1 MTDKN
6 TGELNMISAGQKVNK
21 LMQDFFTAYF
31 NERDY
36 KAAAD
41 FLREDI
47 RWIGLGAVCN
57 ARDRSE
63 AVKFLQAEI
72 AALPYA
78 VFFEYENVQS
88 MMLSETAAVFLCD
101 LLLKKNKDGDDSDI
115 SIRVMAACNCCD
127 SVWKIAAL
135 HVSQANMGPETGDF
149 FPAALRMEKVAEV
162 ESSINRQML
171 GLLNRS
177 IPGGILGGYV
187 APGFPLYYVN
197 ERMLAYLGYTYEE
210 FVTDTKGL
218 VMNGIHP
225 DDLERVEQIASRAM
239 EQDSE
244 YEVKYR
250 MKKKDGS
257 YIWVSDIGKKVLAVN
272 GKAACISVIRD
283 ISGEIEAKQKL
294 YEESVESWQQ
304 KNILQNIIDT
314 MPSGLLQCSFDRI
327 PKALMVNR
335 TGANILGFENEH
347 EFFLQRDVCDNI
359 LRCIHPED
367 RTKVLEELFSIAEAG
382 IVKNSSHRIKTA
394 AGEERW
400 VRSAACVIQNQQ
412 GEKIYQII
420 FHDVTEILQLRRK
433 NKQWDLMERS
443 ALYTAITSAYPMIIF
458 GNLTRNTCSVL
469 DQEGQR
475 LHSLDCGSYDAM
487 VNGVL
492 NSVAPE
498 YRDEFVGKFA
508 RQNQLAEYERGA
520 NETYMEHRQ
529 LLDDGQ
535 YHWVSAHKIKVE
547 NPVNDDILTV
557 SLIRCIDEQKD
568 NEAEKNQILR
578 TALGAAEAANN
589 AKTEF
594 LSRMSHE
601 IRTPMNAIIGMTAIA
616 LSALDNK
623 ERISDCLAKIG
634 ISARFL
640 LSLINDILDMSR
652 IESGRMNL
660 AHEKFDFEEMINGLS
675 SLFYPQAEEKGL
687 KFNTVIEGVTEELYI
702 GDSLRLRQILL
713 NILSNALKFT
723 PSGGRIQFTI
733 RQMSRGDKDAWLRF
747 TVSDTGIGM
756 SKVFQKHLFE
766 SFEQE
771 NPNISIKYGGT
782 GLGLAICKNLV
793 TLMGGSINVHSIE
806 GVGSEFCVDVK
817 LGLTE
822 ESYRRKNFD
831 ILKLRDLKTLI
842 VDDDIVTCEHAS
854 LIMSD
859 LGLQAEYVTSGASA
873 VLEIEKGIREMKPY
887 DIVLVDLKMPD
898 MDGIQTAKAIRRLV
912 GSETLVVVMT
922 AYEWK
927 EIEADA
933 RRAGVDFF
941 ITKPL
946 FRSELVD
953 LFEKIN
959 DFSEAVYEPET
970 AKGEIQFAGERILLV
985 EDNELNLEVAASLLE
1000 MKGLTIESACNGLQA
1015 LEKFCS
1021 TPVGYYDAVLMDI
1034 RMPVMD
1040 GLEAARN
1047 IRLFDKSDAQ
1057 TIPIIAMTA
1066 NAFDEDVEKSHA
1078 AGMNAHLAKPID
1090 PEKLFAVLQEFI

>member
-1 MTDKN
+1 
-6 TGELNMISAGQKVNK
+6 MISAGQKVNK

-47 RWIGLGAVCN
+47 SWIGLGAVCN

-244 YEVKYR
+244 YEVRYR

-257 YIWVSDIGKKVLAVN
+257 YIWVSDIGKKVLDVN

-652 IESGRMNL
+652 IESGRMSL

-912 GSETLVVVMT
+912 GAETLVVVMT

>member
-1 MTDKN
+1 
-6 TGELNMISAGQKVNK
+6 MISAGQKVNK

-36 KAAAD
+36 EAAAD

-47 RWIGLGAVCN
+47 SWIGLGAVCN

-912 GSETLVVVMT
+912 GAETLVVVMT

>member
-1 MTDKN
+1 
-6 TGELNMISAGQKVNK
+6 MISAGQKVNK

-149 FPAALRMEKVAEV
+149 FPAALSMEKVAEV

-197 ERMLAYLGYTYEE
+197 ERMLTYLGYTYEE

-244 YEVKYR
+244 YEVRYR

-257 YIWVSDIGKKVLAVN
+257 YIWVSDIGKKVLDVN

-601 IRTPMNAIIGMTAIA
+601 IRTPMNAIIGM
-616 LSALDNK
+616 SALDNK

-652 IESGRMNL
+652 IESGRMSL

-912 GSETLVVVMT
+912 GAETLVVVMT

>member
-1 MTDKN
+1 
-6 TGELNMISAGQKVNK
+6 MISAGQKVNK

-149 FPAALRMEKVAEV
+149 FPAALSMEKVAEV

-197 ERMLAYLGYTYEE
+197 ERMLTYLGYTYEE

-244 YEVKYR
+244 YEVRYR

-257 YIWVSDIGKKVLAVN
+257 YIWVSDIGKKVLDVN

-520 NETYMEHRQ
+520 NETYMEHR
-529 LLDDGQ
+529 
-535 YHWVSAHKIKVE
+535 
-547 NPVNDDILTV
+547 
-557 SLIRCIDEQKD
+557 
-568 NEAEKNQILR
+568 
-578 TALGAAEAANN
+578 
-589 AKTEF
+589 
-594 LSRMSHE
+594 
-601 IRTPMNAIIGMTAIA
+601 
-616 LSALDNK
+616 
-623 ERISDCLAKIG
+623 
-634 ISARFL
+634 
-640 LSLINDILDMSR
+640 
-652 IESGRMNL
+652 
-660 AHEKFDFEEMINGLS
+660 
-675 SLFYPQAEEKGL
+675 
-687 KFNTVIEGVTEELYI
+687 
-702 GDSLRLRQILL
+702 
-713 NILSNALKFT
+713 
-723 PSGGRIQFTI
+723 
-733 RQMSRGDKDAWLRF
+733 
-747 TVSDTGIGM
+747 
-756 SKVFQKHLFE
+756 
-766 SFEQE
+766 
-771 NPNISIKYGGT
+771 
-782 GLGLAICKNLV
+782 
-793 TLMGGSINVHSIE
+793 
-806 GVGSEFCVDVK
+806 
-817 LGLTE
+817 
-822 ESYRRKNFD
+822 
-831 ILKLRDLKTLI
+831 
-842 VDDDIVTCEHAS
+842 
-854 LIMSD
+854 
-859 LGLQAEYVTSGASA
+859 
-873 VLEIEKGIREMKPY
+873 
-887 DIVLVDLKMPD
+887 
-898 MDGIQTAKAIRRLV
+898 
-912 GSETLVVVMT
+912 
-922 AYEWK
+922 
-927 EIEADA
+927 
-933 RRAGVDFF
+933 
-941 ITKPL
+941 
-946 FRSELVD
+946 
-953 LFEKIN
+953 
-959 DFSEAVYEPET
+959 
-970 AKGEIQFAGERILLV
+970 
-985 EDNELNLEVAASLLE
+985 
-1000 MKGLTIESACNGLQA
+1000 
-1015 LEKFCS
+1015 
-1021 TPVGYYDAVLMDI
+1021 
-1034 RMPVMD
+1034 
-1040 GLEAARN
+1040 
-1047 IRLFDKSDAQ
+1047 
-1057 TIPIIAMTA
+1057 
-1066 NAFDEDVEKSHA
+1066 
-1078 AGMNAHLAKPID
+1078 
-1090 PEKLFAVLQEFI
+1090 

>member
-1 MTDKN
+1 MGTVCCLRYSK
-6 TGELNMISAGQKVNK
+6 SAG
-21 LMQDFFTAYF
+21 
-31 NERDY
+31 
-36 KAAAD
+36 
-41 FLREDI
+41 
-47 RWIGLGAVCN
+47 G
-57 ARDRSE
+57 
-63 AVKFLQAEI
+63 
-72 AALPYA
+72 
-78 VFFEYENVQS
+78 
-88 MMLSETAAVFLCD
+88 
-101 LLLKKNKDGDDSDI
+101 
-115 SIRVMAACNCCD
+115 
-127 SVWKIAAL
+127 
-135 HVSQANMGPETGDF
+135 
-149 FPAALRMEKVAEV
+149 
-162 ESSINRQML
+162 
-171 GLLNRS
+171 
-177 IPGGILGGYV
+177 
-187 APGFPLYYVN
+187 
-197 ERMLAYLGYTYEE
+197 
-210 FVTDTKGL
+210 
-218 VMNGIHP
+218 
-225 DDLERVEQIASRAM
+225 
-239 EQDSE
+239 
-244 YEVKYR
+244 
-250 MKKKDGS
+250 
-257 YIWVSDIGKKVLAVN
+257 
-272 GKAACISVIRD
+272 
-283 ISGEIEAKQKL
+283 
-294 YEESVESWQQ
+294 
-304 KNILQNIIDT
+304 
-314 MPSGLLQCSFDRI
+314 
-327 PKALMVNR
+327 
-335 TGANILGFENEH
+335 
-347 EFFLQRDVCDNI
+347 
-359 LRCIHPED
+359 
-367 RTKVLEELFSIAEAG
+367 
-382 IVKNSSHRIKTA
+382 
-394 AGEERW
+394 
-400 VRSAACVIQNQQ
+400 
-412 GEKIYQII
+412 KIYQII

-433 NKQWDLMERS
+433 NQQWDLMERS

-469 DQEGQR
+469 DQEGQS

-492 NSVAPE
+492 GSVAPE
-498 YRDEFVGKFA
+498 YRDEFTSKFA

-520 NETYMEHRQ
+520 HETYMEHRQ
-529 LLDDGQ
+529 LFDDGQ

-652 IESGRMNL
+652 IEM
-660 AHEKFDFEEMINGLS
+660 
-675 SLFYPQAEEKGL
+675 
-687 KFNTVIEGVTEELYI
+687 
-702 GDSLRLRQILL
+702 
-713 NILSNALKFT
+713 
-723 PSGGRIQFTI
+723 
-733 RQMSRGDKDAWLRF
+733 
-747 TVSDTGIGM
+747 
-756 SKVFQKHLFE
+756 
-766 SFEQE
+766 
-771 NPNISIKYGGT
+771 
-782 GLGLAICKNLV
+782 GLAICKNLV

-822 ESYRRKNFD
+822 ESYRRKNLD
-831 ILKLRDLKTLI
+831 LLKFRDLKTLI

-859 LGLQAEYVTSGASA
+859 LGVQAEYVTSGALA
-873 VLEIEKGIREMKPY
+873 VLEIERGIREMNHY

-898 MDGIQTAKAIRRLV
+898 MDGIQTTKAIRRLV
-912 GSETLVVVMT
+912 GAETLVVVMT

-927 EIEADA
+927 ELEADA
-933 RRAGVDFF
+933 RHAGVDFF

-959 DFSEAVYEPET
+959 DFSEAVYEPEA
-970 AKGEIQFAGERILLV
+970 AKGEVQFAGERILLV

>member
-1 MTDKN
+1 
-6 TGELNMISAGQKVNK
+6 MISAGQKVNK

-36 KAAAD
+36 KAAAG

-47 RWIGLGAVCN
+47 RWIGLGAVCS

-72 AALPYA
+72 AAAPYA
-78 VFFEYENVQS
+78 VFFEYENVQNA
-88 MMLSETAAVFLCD
+88 MLSETAAVFLCD
-101 LLLKKNKDGDDSDI
+101 LLLKKNKDGYDSDI

-149 FPAALRMEKVAEV
+149 FPAAFSMEKVAEV

-210 FVTDTKGL
+210 FVADTKGL

-239 EQDSE
+239 DQDSE

-257 YIWVSDIGKKVLAVN
+257 YIWVSDVGKKVLAVN
-272 GKAACISVIRD
+272 GNAACISVIRD

-294 YEESVESWQQ
+294 FEESVENRQQ

-347 EFFLQRDVCDNI
+347 EFFLRRDVCDNI

-367 RTKVLEELFSIAEAG
+367 RTKVLEELFSIAEEG

-433 NKQWDLMERS
+433 NQQWNLMERS

-469 DQEGQR
+469 DQEGQS

-492 NSVAPE
+492 GSVAPE
-498 YRDEFVGKFA
+498 YRDEFASKFA

-520 NETYMEHRQ
+520 HETYMEHRQ

-652 IESGRMNL
+652 IESGRMSL
-660 AHEKFDFEEMINGLS
+660 AHEKFDFEEMINGLN

-687 KFNTVIEGVTEELYI
+687 KFNTVIEGMTEELYI

-713 NILSNALKFT
+713 NILSNALKST
-723 PSGGRIQFTI
+723 
-733 RQMSRGDKDAWLRF
+733 
-747 TVSDTGIGM
+747 
-756 SKVFQKHLFE
+756 LF
-766 SFEQE
+766 
-771 NPNISIKYGGT
+771 
-782 GLGLAICKNLV
+782 
-793 TLMGGSINVHSIE
+793 
-806 GVGSEFCVDVK
+806 
-817 LGLTE
+817 
-822 ESYRRKNFD
+822 
-831 ILKLRDLKTLI
+831 
-842 VDDDIVTCEHAS
+842 
-854 LIMSD
+854 
-859 LGLQAEYVTSGASA
+859 
-873 VLEIEKGIREMKPY
+873 PY
-887 DIVLVDLKMPD
+887 
-898 MDGIQTAKAIRRLV
+898 T
-912 GSETLVVVMT
+912 T
-922 AYEWK
+922 
-927 EIEADA
+927 
-933 RRAGVDFF
+933 
-941 ITKPL
+941 L
-946 FRSELVD
+946 FRSHRKRYRYWHEQG
-953 LFEKIN
+953 
-959 DFSEAVYEPET
+959 FS
-970 AKGEIQFAGERILLV
+970 K
-985 EDNELNLEVAASLLE
+985 AS
-1000 MKGLTIESACNGLQA
+1000 
-1015 LEKFCS
+1015 F
-1021 TPVGYYDAVLMDI
+1021 
-1034 RMPVMD
+1034 
-1040 GLEAARN
+1040 
-1047 IRLFDKSDAQ
+1047 
-1057 TIPIIAMTA
+1057 
-1066 NAFDEDVEKSHA
+1066 
-1078 AGMNAHLAKPID
+1078 
-1090 PEKLFAVLQEFI
+1090 

>member
-36 KAAAD
+36 KAAAG

-47 RWIGLGAVCN
+47 RWIGLGAVCS

-72 AALPYA
+72 AAAPYA
-78 VFFEYENVQS
+78 VFFEYENVQNT
-88 MMLSETAAVFLCD
+88 MLSETAAVFLCD
-101 LLLKKNKDGDDSDI
+101 LLLKKNKDGYDSDI

-149 FPAALRMEKVAEV
+149 FPAAFSMEKVAEV

-210 FVTDTKGL
+210 FVADTKGL

-239 EQDSE
+239 DQDSE

-257 YIWVSDIGKKVLAVN
+257 YIWVSDVGKKVLAVN
-272 GKAACISVIRD
+272 GNAACISVIRD

-294 YEESVESWQQ
+294 YEESVENRQQ

-347 EFFLQRDVCDNI
+347 EFFLRRDVCDNI

-367 RTKVLEELFSIAEAG
+367 RTKVLEELFSIAEEG

-433 NKQWDLMERS
+433 NQQWDLMERS

-469 DQEGQR
+469 DQEGQS

-492 NSVAPE
+492 GSVAPE
-498 YRDEFVGKFA
+498 YRDEFTSKFA

-520 NETYMEHRQ
+520 HETYMEHRQ

-601 IRTPMNAIIGMTAIA
+601 IRTPMNAIIGMTTIA
-616 LSALDNK
+616 SMHIDDR
-623 ERISDCLAKIG
+623 ERIVDCLKKIMV
-634 ISARFL
+634 SSKL
-640 LSLINDILDMSR
+640 LLNLINEVLDMSKV
-652 IESGRMNL
+652 ESGHILLTDEEFDMGELLQSVITMVQTSVSQKFQDFRVHL
-660 AHEKFDFEEMINGLS
+660 FQIKHEKL
-675 SLFYPQAEEKGL
+675 
-687 KFNTVIEGVTEELYI
+687 I
-702 GDSLRLRQILL
+702 GDVQRIQQVLL
-713 NILSNALKFT
+713 NLLSNAIKYT
-723 PSGGRIQFTI
+723 PDYGKITLEI
-733 RQMSRGDKDAWLRF
+733 REKPIKNGNYGLF
-747 TVSDTGIGM
+747 EVTVIDNGIGIKPDFLH
-756 SKVFQKHLFE
+756 KVFEPFE
-766 SFEQE
+766 RAEDATLR
-771 NPNISIKYGGT
+771 NIQGT
-782 GLGLAICKNLV
+782 GLGMAISRNIAHMMNGEILV
-793 TLMGGSINVHSIE
+793 ESEYGKGSV
-806 GVGSEFCVDVK
+806 FTFTMQLK
-817 LGLTE
+817 LQDQGCFE
-822 ESYRRKNFD
+822 D
-831 ILKLRDLKTLI
+831 DHLRDLPVLV
-842 VDDDIVTCEHAS
+842 VDDDIVCCENACMR
-854 LIMSD
+854 INEIGMK
-859 LGLQAEYVTSGASA
+859 GEYAISGEEAIGKVERAHHLNDDYFA
-873 VLEIEKGIREMKPY
+873 VIL
-887 DIVLVDLKMPD
+887 DLKMPG
-898 MDGIQTAKAIRRLV
+898 MDGIETATRIRKVV
-912 GSETLVVVMT
+912 GRDIPIIILS
-922 AYEWK
+922 AYDCPHFE
-927 EIEADA
+927 EIAQ
-933 RRAGVDFF
+933 RAGVDGF
-941 ITKPL
+941 ISKPL
-946 FRSELVD
+946 MKSK
-953 LFEKIN
+953 LFYLMKSFAIKQEEK
-959 DFSEAVYEPET
+959 EEET
-970 AKGEIQFAGERILLV
+970 EKPQYPFGNFEGKRILLV
-985 EDNELNLEVAASLLE
+985 EDNSLNREIATVLLE
-1000 MKGLTIESACNGLQA
+1000 ETGAVVEEAENGLVA
-1015 LEKFCS
+1015 VNMVKNS
-1021 TPVGYYDAVLMDI
+1021 SPGYYDLVFMDI
-1034 RMPVMD
+1034 QMPVMNGYD
-1040 GLEAARN
+1040 STRHIRALERPD
-1047 IRLFDKSDAQ
+1047 IKSM
-1057 TIPIIAMTA
+1057 PIIAMSA
-1066 NAFDEDVEKSHA
+1066 NAFAEDIKLCKES
-1078 AGMNAHLAKPID
+1078 GMNEHIVKPID
-1090 PEKLFAVLQEFI
+1090 FGKVLEILEKYL

>member
-1 MTDKN
+1 
-6 TGELNMISAGQKVNK
+6 MISAGQKVNK

-149 FPAALRMEKVAEV
+149 FPAALSMEKVAEV

-197 ERMLAYLGYTYEE
+197 ERMLTYLGYTYEE

-244 YEVKYR
+244 YEVRYR

-257 YIWVSDIGKKVLAVN
+257 YIWVSDIGKKVLDVN

-498 YRDEFVGKFA
+498 YCDEFVGKFA

>member
-1 MTDKN
+1 
-6 TGELNMISAGQKVNK
+6 MISAGQKVNK

-47 RWIGLGAVCN
+47 SWIGLGAVCN
-57 ARDRSE
+57 ARDRSA

-733 RQMSRGDKDAWLRF
+733 RQMSRGDKAAWLRF

-912 GSETLVVVMT
+912 GAETLVVVMT

>member
-1 MTDKN
+1 
-6 TGELNMISAGQKVNK
+6 MISAGQKVNK

-47 RWIGLGAVCN
+47 SWIGLGAVCS

-72 AALPYA
+72 AAAPYA
-78 VFFEYENVQS
+78 VFFEYENVQNT
-88 MMLSETAAVFLCD
+88 MLSETAAVFLCD

>member
-1 MTDKN
+1 
-6 TGELNMISAGQKVNK
+6 MISAGQKVNK

-47 RWIGLGAVCN
+47 SWIGLGAVCN

-687 KFNTVIEGVTEELYI
+687 KFNTVIEGMTEELYI

-912 GSETLVVVMT
+912 GAETLVVVMT

>member
-36 KAAAD
+36 KAAAG

-47 RWIGLGAVCN
+47 RWIGLGAVCS

-72 AALPYA
+72 AAAPYA
-78 VFFEYENVQS
+78 VFFEYENVQNT
-88 MMLSETAAVFLCD
+88 MLSETAAVFLCD
-101 LLLKKNKDGDDSDI
+101 LLLKKNKDGYDSDI

-149 FPAALRMEKVAEV
+149 FPAAFSMEKVAEV

-210 FVTDTKGL
+210 FVADTKGL

-239 EQDSE
+239 DQDSE

-257 YIWVSDIGKKVLAVN
+257 YIWVSDVGKKVLAVN
-272 GKAACISVIRD
+272 GNAACISVIRD

-294 YEESVESWQQ
+294 YEESVENRQQ

-347 EFFLQRDVCDNI
+347 EFFLRRDVCDNI

-367 RTKVLEELFSIAEAG
+367 RTKVLEELFSIAEEG

-433 NKQWDLMERS
+433 NQQWDLMERS

-469 DQEGQR
+469 DQEGQS

-492 NSVAPE
+492 GSVAPE
-498 YRDEFVGKFA
+498 YRDEFTSKFA

-520 NETYMEHRQ
+520 HETYMEHRQ

-601 IRTPMNAIIGMTAIA
+601 IRTPMNAIIGMTTIA
-616 LSALDNK
+616 SMHIDDR
-623 ERISDCLAKIG
+623 ERIVDCLKKIMV
-634 ISARFL
+634 SSKL
-640 LSLINDILDMSR
+640 LLNLINEVLDMSKV
-652 IESGRMNL
+652 ESGHILLTDEEFDMGELLQSVITMVQTSVSQKFQDFRVHL
-660 AHEKFDFEEMINGLS
+660 FQIKHEKL
-675 SLFYPQAEEKGL
+675 
-687 KFNTVIEGVTEELYI
+687 I
-702 GDSLRLRQILL
+702 GDVQRIQQVLL
-713 NILSNALKFT
+713 NLLSNAIKYT
-723 PSGGRIQFTI
+723 PDYGKITLEI
-733 RQMSRGDKDAWLRF
+733 REKPIKNGNYGLF
-747 TVSDTGIGM
+747 EVTVIDNGIGIKPDFLH
-756 SKVFQKHLFE
+756 KVFEPFE
-766 SFEQE
+766 RAEDATLR
-771 NPNISIKYGGT
+771 NIQGT
-782 GLGLAICKNLV
+782 GLGMAISRNIAHMMNGEILV
-793 TLMGGSINVHSIE
+793 ESEYGKGSV
-806 GVGSEFCVDVK
+806 FTFTMQLK
-817 LGLTE
+817 LQDQGCFE
-822 ESYRRKNFD
+822 D
-831 ILKLRDLKTLI
+831 DHLRDLPVLV
-842 VDDDIVTCEHAS
+842 VDDDIVCCENACMR
-854 LIMSD
+854 INEIGMK
-859 LGLQAEYVTSGASA
+859 GEYAISGEEAIGKVERTHHLNDDYFA
-873 VLEIEKGIREMKPY
+873 VIL
-887 DIVLVDLKMPD
+887 DLKMPG
-898 MDGIQTAKAIRRLV
+898 MDGIETATRIRKVV
-912 GSETLVVVMT
+912 GRDIPIIILS
-922 AYEWK
+922 AYDCPHFE
-927 EIEADA
+927 EIAQ
-933 RRAGVDFF
+933 RAGVDGF
-941 ITKPL
+941 ISKPL
-946 FRSELVD
+946 MKSK
-953 LFEKIN
+953 LFYLMKSFAIKQEKK
-959 DFSEAVYEPET
+959 EEET
-970 AKGEIQFAGERILLV
+970 EKPQYPFGNFEGKRILLV
-985 EDNELNLEVAASLLE
+985 EDNSLNREIATVLLE
-1000 MKGLTIESACNGLQA
+1000 ETGAVVEEAENGLVA
-1015 LEKFCS
+1015 VNMVKNS
-1021 TPVGYYDAVLMDI
+1021 NPGYYDLVFMDI
-1034 RMPVMD
+1034 QMPVMNGYD
-1040 GLEAARN
+1040 STRHIRALERPD
-1047 IRLFDKSDAQ
+1047 IKSM
-1057 TIPIIAMTA
+1057 PIIAMSA
-1066 NAFDEDVEKSHA
+1066 NAFAEDIKLCKES
-1078 AGMNAHLAKPID
+1078 GMNEHIAKPTDFGKVLEIL
-1090 PEKLFAVLQEFI
+1090 EKYL

>member
-1 MTDKN
+1 
-6 TGELNMISAGQKVNK
+6 MISAGQKVNK

-47 RWIGLGAVCN
+47 SWIGLGAVCN

-197 ERMLAYLGYTYEE
+197 ERMLTYLGYTYEE

-257 YIWVSDIGKKVLAVN
+257 YIWVSDIGKKVLDVN

-652 IESGRMNL
+652 IESGRMSL

-912 GSETLVVVMT
+912 GAETLVVVMT

>member
-36 KAAAD
+36 KAAAG

-47 RWIGLGAVCN
+47 RWIGLGAVCS

-72 AALPYA
+72 AAAPSA
-78 VFFEYENVQS
+78 VFFEYENVQNA
-88 MMLSETAAVFLCD
+88 MLSETAAVFLCD
-101 LLLKKNKDGDDSDI
+101 LLLKKNKDGYDSDI

-135 HVSQANMGPETGDF
+135 HVSQANMGPKIGDF
-149 FPAALRMEKVAEV
+149 FPVAFSMEKVAEV

-210 FVTDTKGL
+210 FVADTKGL

-239 EQDSE
+239 DQDSE

-257 YIWVSDIGKKVLAVN
+257 YIWVSDVGKKVLAVN
-272 GKAACISVIRD
+272 GNAACISVIRD

-294 YEESVESWQQ
+294 FEESVENRQQ

-347 EFFLQRDVCDNI
+347 EFFLRRDVCDNI

-367 RTKVLEELFSIAEAG
+367 RTKVLEELFSIAEEG

-433 NKQWDLMERS
+433 NQQWDLMERS

-469 DQEGQR
+469 DQEGQS

-492 NSVAPE
+492 GSVAPE
-498 YRDEFVGKFA
+498 YRDEFTSKFA

-520 NETYMEHRQ
+520 HETYMEHRQ

-601 IRTPMNAIIGMTAIA
+601 IRTPMNAIIGMTTIA
-616 LSALDNK
+616 SMHIDDR
-623 ERISDCLAKIG
+623 ERIVDCLKKIMV
-634 ISARFL
+634 SSKL
-640 LSLINDILDMSR
+640 LLNLINEVLDMSKV
-652 IESGRMNL
+652 ESGHILLTDEEFDMGELLQSVITMVQTSVSQKFQDFRVHL
-660 AHEKFDFEEMINGLS
+660 FQVKHEKL
-675 SLFYPQAEEKGL
+675 
-687 KFNTVIEGVTEELYI
+687 I
-702 GDSLRLRQILL
+702 GDVQRIQQVLL
-713 NILSNALKFT
+713 NLLSNAIKYT
-723 PSGGRIQFTI
+723 PDYGKITLEI
-733 RQMSRGDKDAWLRF
+733 REKPIKNGNYGLF
-747 TVSDTGIGM
+747 EVTVIDNGIGIKPDFLH
-756 SKVFQKHLFE
+756 KVFEPFE
-766 SFEQE
+766 RAEDATLR
-771 NPNISIKYGGT
+771 NIQGT
-782 GLGLAICKNLV
+782 GLGMAISRNIAHMMNGEILV
-793 TLMGGSINVHSIE
+793 ESEYGKGSV
-806 GVGSEFCVDVK
+806 FTFTMQLK
-817 LGLTE
+817 LQDQGCFE
-822 ESYRRKNFD
+822 D
-831 ILKLRDLKTLI
+831 DHLRDLPVLV
-842 VDDDIVTCEHAS
+842 VDDDIVCCENACMR
-854 LIMSD
+854 INEIGMK
-859 LGLQAEYVTSGASA
+859 GEYAISGEEAIGKVERAHHLNDDYFA
-873 VLEIEKGIREMKPY
+873 VIL
-887 DIVLVDLKMPD
+887 DLKMPG
-898 MDGIQTAKAIRRLV
+898 MDGIETATRIRKVV
-912 GSETLVVVMT
+912 GRDIPIIILS
-922 AYEWK
+922 AYDCPHFE
-927 EIEADA
+927 EIAQ
-933 RRAGVDFF
+933 RAGVDGF
-941 ITKPL
+941 ISKPL
-946 FRSELVD
+946 MKSK
-953 LFEKIN
+953 LFYLMKSFAIKQEKK
-959 DFSEAVYEPET
+959 EEET
-970 AKGEIQFAGERILLV
+970 EKPQYPFGNFEGKRILLV
-985 EDNELNLEVAASLLE
+985 EDNSLNREIATVLLE
-1000 MKGLTIESACNGLQA
+1000 ETGAVVEEAENGLVA
-1015 LEKFCS
+1015 VNMVKNS
-1021 TPVGYYDAVLMDI
+1021 SPGYYDLVFMDI
-1034 RMPVMD
+1034 QMPVMNGYD
-1040 GLEAARN
+1040 STRHIRALERPD
-1047 IRLFDKSDAQ
+1047 IKSM
-1057 TIPIIAMTA
+1057 PIIAMSA
-1066 NAFDEDVEKSHA
+1066 NAFAEDIKLCKES
-1078 AGMNAHLAKPID
+1078 GMNEHIAKPID
-1090 PEKLFAVLQEFI
+1090 FGKVLEILEKYL

>member
-1 MTDKN
+1 
-6 TGELNMISAGQKVNK
+6 MISAGQKVNK

-78 VFFEYENVQS
+78 VFFEYEIVQS

-149 FPAALRMEKVAEV
+149 FPAALSMEKVAEV

-197 ERMLAYLGYTYEE
+197 ERMLTYLGYTYEE

-244 YEVKYR
+244 YEVRYR

-257 YIWVSDIGKKVLAVN
+257 YIWVSDIGKKVLDVN

-652 IESGRMNL
+652 IESGRMSL

-912 GSETLVVVMT
+912 GAETLVVVMT

>member
-1 MTDKN
+1 
-6 TGELNMISAGQKVNK
+6 MISAGQKVNK

-36 KAAAD
+36 KAAAG

-47 RWIGLGAVCN
+47 RWIGLGAVCS

-63 AVKFLQAEI
+63 AVKFLQVEI
-72 AALPYA
+72 AAAPYA
-78 VFFEYENVQS
+78 VFFEYENVQNA
-88 MMLSETAAVFLCD
+88 MLSETAAVFLCD
-101 LLLKKNKDGDDSDI
+101 LLLKKNKDGYDSDI

-149 FPAALRMEKVAEV
+149 FPAAFSMEKVAEV

-210 FVTDTKGL
+210 FVADTKGL

-239 EQDSE
+239 DQDSE

-257 YIWVSDIGKKVLAVN
+257 YIWVSDVGKKVLAVN
-272 GKAACISVIRD
+272 GNAACISVIRD

-294 YEESVESWQQ
+294 
-304 KNILQNIIDT
+304 
-314 MPSGLLQCSFDRI
+314 F
-327 PKALMVNR
+327 
-335 TGANILGFENEH
+335 
-347 EFFLQRDVCDNI
+347 
-359 LRCIHPED
+359 
-367 RTKVLEELFSIAEAG
+367 
-382 IVKNSSHRIKTA
+382 
-394 AGEERW
+394 EERW

-433 NKQWDLMERS
+433 NQQWDLMERS

-469 DQEGQR
+469 DQEGQS

-492 NSVAPE
+492 GSVAPE
-498 YRDEFVGKFA
+498 YRDEFTSKFA

-520 NETYMEHRQ
+520 HETYMEHRQ

-652 IESGRMNL
+652 IESGRMSL
-660 AHEKFDFEEMINGLS
+660 AHEKFDFEEMINGLN

-687 KFNTVIEGVTEELYI
+687 KFNTVIEGMTEELYI

-723 PSGGRIQFTI
+723 PEGGRIQFTI

-822 ESYRRKNFD
+822 ESYRRKNLD
-831 ILKLRDLKTLI
+831 LLKFRDLKTLI

-859 LGLQAEYVTSGASA
+859 LGVQAEYVTSGALA
-873 VLEIEKGIREMKPY
+873 VLEIEKGIREMNPY

-898 MDGIQTAKAIRRLV
+898 MDGIQTTKAIRRLV
-912 GSETLVVVMT
+912 GAETLVVVMT

-927 EIEADA
+927 ELEADA
-933 RRAGVDFF
+933 RHAGVDFF

-959 DFSEAVYEPET
+959 DFSEAVYEPEA
-970 AKGEIQFAGERILLV
+970 AKGEVQFAGERILLV

>member
-1 MTDKN
+1 MTNKN

-47 RWIGLGAVCN
+47 SWIGLGAVCN

-244 YEVKYR
+244 YEVRYR

-257 YIWVSDIGKKVLAVN
+257 YIWVSDIGKKVLDVN

-652 IESGRMNL
+652 IESGRMSL

-912 GSETLVVVMT
+912 GAETLVVVMT

>member
-1 MTDKN
+1 
-6 TGELNMISAGQKVNK
+6 MISAGQKVNK

-36 KAAAD
+36 KAAAG

-47 RWIGLGAVCN
+47 RWIGLGAVCS

-72 AALPYA
+72 AAAPYA
-78 VFFEYENVQS
+78 VFFEYENVQNT
-88 MMLSETAAVFLCD
+88 MLSETAAVFLCD
-101 LLLKKNKDGDDSDI
+101 LLLKKNKDGYDSDI

-149 FPAALRMEKVAEV
+149 FPAAFSMEKVAEV

-210 FVTDTKGL
+210 FVADTKGL

-239 EQDSE
+239 DQDSE

-257 YIWVSDIGKKVLAVN
+257 YIWVSDVGKKVLAVN
-272 GKAACISVIRD
+272 GNAACISVIRD

-294 YEESVESWQQ
+294 FEESVENRQQ

-347 EFFLQRDVCDNI
+347 EFFLRRDVCDNI

-367 RTKVLEELFSIAEAG
+367 RTKVLEELFSIAEEG

-433 NKQWDLMERS
+433 NQQWDLMERS

-469 DQEGQR
+469 DQEGQS

-492 NSVAPE
+492 GSVAPE
-498 YRDEFVGKFA
+498 YRDEFTSKFA

-520 NETYMEHRQ
+520 HETYMEHRQ

-634 ISARFL
+634 ISARF
-640 LSLINDILDMSR
+640 
-652 IESGRMNL
+652 
-660 AHEKFDFEEMINGLS
+660 F
-675 SLFYPQAEEKGL
+675 
-687 KFNTVIEGVTEELYI
+687 TEPDQRYFRYVAYRKRTNE
-702 GDSLRLRQILL
+702 
-713 NILSNALKFT
+713 F
-723 PSGGRIQFTI
+723 
-733 RQMSRGDKDAWLRF
+733 
-747 TVSDTGIGM
+747 
-756 SKVFQKHLFE
+756 
-766 SFEQE
+766 
-771 NPNISIKYGGT
+771 GT
-782 GLGLAICKNLV
+782 
-793 TLMGGSINVHSIE
+793 
-806 GVGSEFCVDVK
+806 
-817 LGLTE
+817 
-822 ESYRRKNFD
+822 
-831 ILKLRDLKTLI
+831 
-842 VDDDIVTCEHAS
+842 
-854 LIMSD
+854 
-859 LGLQAEYVTSGASA
+859 
-873 VLEIEKGIREMKPY
+873 
-887 DIVLVDLKMPD
+887 
-898 MDGIQTAKAIRRLV
+898 
-912 GSETLVVVMT
+912 
-922 AYEWK
+922 
-927 EIEADA
+927 
-933 RRAGVDFF
+933 
-941 ITKPL
+941 
-946 FRSELVD
+946 
-953 LFEKIN
+953 
-959 DFSEAVYEPET
+959 
-970 AKGEIQFAGERILLV
+970 
-985 EDNELNLEVAASLLE
+985 
-1000 MKGLTIESACNGLQA
+1000 
-1015 LEKFCS
+1015 
-1021 TPVGYYDAVLMDI
+1021 
-1034 RMPVMD
+1034 
-1040 GLEAARN
+1040 
-1047 IRLFDKSDAQ
+1047 
-1057 TIPIIAMTA
+1057 
-1066 NAFDEDVEKSHA
+1066 
-1078 AGMNAHLAKPID
+1078 
-1090 PEKLFAVLQEFI
+1090 

>member
-1 MTDKN
+1 
-6 TGELNMISAGQKVNK
+6 MISAGQKVNK

-36 KAAAD
+36 KAAAG

-47 RWIGLGAVCN
+47 RWIGLGAVCS

-72 AALPYA
+72 AAAPYA
-78 VFFEYENVQS
+78 VFFEYENVQNT
-88 MMLSETAAVFLCD
+88 MLSETAAVFLCD
-101 LLLKKNKDGDDSDI
+101 LLLKKNKDGYDSDI

-149 FPAALRMEKVAEV
+149 FPAAFSMEKVAEV

-187 APGFPLYYVN
+187 ALGFPLYYVN

-210 FVTDTKGL
+210 FVADTKGL

-239 EQDSE
+239 DQDSE

-257 YIWVSDIGKKVLAVN
+257 YIWVSDVGKKVLAVN
-272 GKAACISVIRD
+272 GNAACISVIRD

-294 YEESVESWQQ
+294 FEESVENRQQ

-347 EFFLQRDVCDNI
+347 EFFLRRDVCDNI

-367 RTKVLEELFSIAEAG
+367 RTKVLEELFSIAEEG

-433 NKQWDLMERS
+433 NQQWDLMERS

-469 DQEGQR
+469 DQEGQS

-492 NSVAPE
+492 GSVAPE
-498 YRDEFVGKFA
+498 YRDEFTSKFA

-520 NETYMEHRQ
+520 HETYMEHRQ

-652 IESGRMNL
+652 IESGRMSL
-660 AHEKFDFEEMINGLS
+660 AHEKFDFEEMINGLN

-687 KFNTVIEGVTEELYI
+687 KFNTVIEGMTEELYI

-723 PSGGRIQFTI
+723 PEGGRIQFTI

-822 ESYRRKNFD
+822 ESYRRKNLD
-831 ILKLRDLKTLI
+831 LLKFRDLKTLI

-859 LGLQAEYVTSGASA
+859 LGVQAEYVTSGALA
-873 VLEIEKGIREMKPY
+873 VLEIEKGIREMNPY

-898 MDGIQTAKAIRRLV
+898 MDGIQTTKAIRRLV
-912 GSETLVVVMT
+912 GAETLVVVMT

-927 EIEADA
+927 ELEADA
-933 RRAGVDFF
+933 RHAGVDFF

-959 DFSEAVYEPET
+959 DFSEAVYEPEA
-970 AKGEIQFAGERILLV
+970 AKGEVQFAGERILLV

-1015 LEKFCS
+1015 LERFCS

>member
-1 MTDKN
+1 
-6 TGELNMISAGQKVNK
+6 MISAGQKVNK

-47 RWIGLGAVCN
+47 RWIGLEAVCN

-72 AALPYA
+72 AALQYA

-149 FPAALRMEKVAEV
+149 FPAALSMEKVAEV

-197 ERMLAYLGYTYEE
+197 ERMLTYLGYTYEE

-244 YEVKYR
+244 YEVRYR

-347 EFFLQRDVCDNI
+347 EFFLQMDVCDNI

-568 NEAEKNQILR
+568 NEVEKNQILR

-652 IESGRMNL
+652 IESGRMSL

-898 MDGIQTAKAIRRLV
+898 MDGMQTAKAIRRLV
-912 GSETLVVVMT
+912 GAETLVVVMT

>member
-36 KAAAD
+36 KAAAG

-47 RWIGLGAVCN
+47 RWIGLGAVCS

-72 AALPYA
+72 AAAPYA
-78 VFFEYENVQS
+78 VFFEYENVQNT
-88 MMLSETAAVFLCD
+88 MLSETAAVFLCD
-101 LLLKKNKDGDDSDI
+101 LLLKKNKDGYDSDI

-149 FPAALRMEKVAEV
+149 FPAAFSMEKVGEV

-210 FVTDTKGL
+210 FVADTKGL

-239 EQDSE
+239 DQDSE

-257 YIWVSDIGKKVLAVN
+257 YIWVSDVGKKVLAVN
-272 GKAACISVIRD
+272 GNAACISVIRD

-294 YEESVESWQQ
+294 FEESVENRQQ

-347 EFFLQRDVCDNI
+347 EFFLRRDVCDNI

-367 RTKVLEELFSIAEAG
+367 RTKVLEELFSIAEEG

-433 NKQWDLMERS
+433 NQQWDLMERS

-469 DQEGQR
+469 DQEGQS

-492 NSVAPE
+492 GSVAPE
-498 YRDEFVGKFA
+498 YRDEFTSKFA

-520 NETYMEHRQ
+520 HETYMEHRQ

-601 IRTPMNAIIGMTAIA
+601 IRTPMNAIIGMTTIA
-616 LSALDNK
+616 SMHIDDR
-623 ERISDCLAKIG
+623 ERIVDCLKKIMV
-634 ISARFL
+634 SSKL
-640 LSLINDILDMSR
+640 LLNLINEVLDMSKV
-652 IESGRMNL
+652 ESGHILLTDEEFDMGELLQSVITMVQTSVSQKFQDFRVHL
-660 AHEKFDFEEMINGLS
+660 FQIKHEKL
-675 SLFYPQAEEKGL
+675 
-687 KFNTVIEGVTEELYI
+687 I
-702 GDSLRLRQILL
+702 GDVQRIQQVLL
-713 NILSNALKFT
+713 NLLSNAIKYT
-723 PSGGRIQFTI
+723 PDYGKITLEI
-733 RQMSRGDKDAWLRF
+733 REKPIKNGNYGLF
-747 TVSDTGIGM
+747 EVTVIDNGIGIKPDFLH
-756 SKVFQKHLFE
+756 KVFEPFE
-766 SFEQE
+766 RAEDATLR
-771 NPNISIKYGGT
+771 NIQGT
-782 GLGLAICKNLV
+782 GLGMAISRNIAHMMNGEILV
-793 TLMGGSINVHSIE
+793 ESEYGKGSV
-806 GVGSEFCVDVK
+806 FTFTMQLK
-817 LGLTE
+817 LQDQGCFE
-822 ESYRRKNFD
+822 D
-831 ILKLRDLKTLI
+831 DHLRDLPVLV
-842 VDDDIVTCEHAS
+842 VDDDIVCCENACMR
-854 LIMSD
+854 INEIGMK
-859 LGLQAEYVTSGASA
+859 GEYAISGEEAIGKVERAHHLNDDYFA
-873 VLEIEKGIREMKPY
+873 VIL
-887 DIVLVDLKMPD
+887 DLKMPG
-898 MDGIQTAKAIRRLV
+898 MDGIETATRIRKVV
-912 GSETLVVVMT
+912 GRDIPIIILS
-922 AYEWK
+922 AYDCPHFE
-927 EIEADA
+927 EIAQ
-933 RRAGVDFF
+933 RAGVDGF
-941 ITKPL
+941 ISKPL
-946 FRSELVD
+946 MKSK
-953 LFEKIN
+953 LFYLMKSFAIKQEEK
-959 DFSEAVYEPET
+959 EEET
-970 AKGEIQFAGERILLV
+970 EKPQYPFGNFEGKRILLV
-985 EDNELNLEVAASLLE
+985 EDNSLNREIATVLLE
-1000 MKGLTIESACNGLQA
+1000 ETGAVVEEAENGLVA
-1015 LEKFCS
+1015 VNMVKNS
-1021 TPVGYYDAVLMDI
+1021 SPGYYDLVFMDI
-1034 RMPVMD
+1034 QMPVMNGYD
-1040 GLEAARN
+1040 STRHIRALERPD
-1047 IRLFDKSDAQ
+1047 IKSM
-1057 TIPIIAMTA
+1057 PIIAMSA
-1066 NAFDEDVEKSHA
+1066 NAFAEDIKLCKES
-1078 AGMNAHLAKPID
+1078 GMNEHIAKPID
-1090 PEKLFAVLQEFI
+1090 FGKVLEILEKYL

>member
-1 MTDKN
+1 
-6 TGELNMISAGQKVNK
+6 MISAGQKVNK

-47 RWIGLGAVCN
+47 SWIGLGAVCN

-420 FHDVTEILQLRRK
+420 FHDVTEIMQLRRK